1 MTNDILSEF
10 DITDSLSVNTE
21 RGLELVPLWKLMKD
35 LPEYGLCCLRL
46 SKDATSYTL
55 SQLARALIEQ
65 GYVMICGQQV
75 PVFPMRSTEGAL
87 FGIEVRI
94 GRNPPQFKTIKDPE
108 NE

>member
-10 DITDSLSVNTE
+10 DITDVNTE

-55 SQLARALIEQ
+55 TQFARALVER

-75 PVFPMRSTEGAL
+75 TVFPMRSVEGTL
-87 FGIEVRI
+87 LGIEVRI
-94 GRNPPQFKTIKDPE
+94 GRNPPQYKTLEAPNDE
-108 NE
+108 